1 MNSSTEGSLP
11 VSRTSA
17 GSSTFEALVINKIA
31 WRILPLATIAYCV
44 AFIDRT
50 NVAVAALTM
59 NKDLGLTATLFGF
72 GAGIFFLGYFIF
84 EVPSNV
90 ILARVGARRWISRI
104 MITWGIISAGSA
116 FVTGPNS
123 FILVRF
129 LLGAAEAGFFPGMIF
144 YFTYWFPDRY
154 RGRAI
159 AALFFAQPIAN
170 ALGNALSGVILQMD
184 GVLGWRGWQWV
195 FILEA
200 LPAIILGVVVLRSM
214 IDRPSLA
221 SWLHA
226 DERRWLEDELEAERR
241 QIETGK
247 RLSLW
252 KALADPRVYALS
264 MIYLTS
270 STASYG
276 TTFFMPQIV
285 KSLGLS
291 NMMSGIVSAIPFAIG
306 MAGLVIWGWSSDR
319 SGERRWHLISA
330 SVVGFLGLAGAAA
343 FGSSYWA
350 LAAMSLAIVGIY
362 GSRTAFWPLPSLF
375 LSGTAA
381 AGAIAFINA
390 IGNLGGY
397 FGPFVVGWI
406 KDETGSF
413 EMGLY
418 FLAICSLL
426 SAVITFVSQGAVHK
440 RENAPMPKNT
450 ASRTA

>member
-241 QIETGK
+241 QVETGE

-252 KALADPRVYALS
+252 NALADPRVYALS

-291 NMMSGIVSAIPFAIG
+291 NMMSSIV
-306 MAGLVIWGWSSDR
+306 
-319 SGERRWHLISA
+319 
-330 SVVGFLGLAGAAA
+330 
-343 FGSSYWA
+343 
-350 LAAMSLAIVGIY
+350 
-362 GSRTAFWPLPSLF
+362 
-375 LSGTAA
+375 
-381 AGAIAFINA
+381 
-390 IGNLGGY
+390 
-397 FGPFVVGWI
+397 
-406 KDETGSF
+406 
-413 EMGLY
+413 
-418 FLAICSLL
+418 
-426 SAVITFVSQGAVHK
+426 
-440 RENAPMPKNT
+440 
-450 ASRTA
+450 